1 VVPRQVGMAPAHPF
15 DAAVHDPRQLA
26 DVLLG
31 SLTPDRELVAVDPHP
46 HLDPGRLR
54 SLCGHRNPSGE
65 DHFTP
70 ARELPAP
77 PGGRSGPPRPRG
89 PVPLRRVLSGAQPL
103 IVTPSSAASAFSMRA
118 TASFTSSSF
127 KVRSSA
133 RYVME

>member
-1 VVPRQVGMAPAHPF
+1 MAPAHPF

-70 ARELPAP
+70 ARALPAP

-89 PVPLRRVLSGAQPL
+89 PVPLRRVPSGAQP
-103 IVTPSSAASAFSMRA
+103 PSVPPASAAGAFSLAA
-118 TASFTSSSF
+118 TASSPCSSF
-127 KVRSSA
+127 KVRSAA
-133 RYVME
+133 RYAME